1 MSVKVHDVVGLDT
14 LRHRET
20 AQRILSEIN
29 KRSNKEMLIIDF
41 SGVSFASRS
50 FWHELKRGIP
60 DRKISFRNMDPEVE
74 EMMHLSSIKPRV
86 NLKEPRS
93 LKKLRLVTA

>member
-1 MSVKVHDVVGLDT
+1 MSVKVHDVVSLDT

-29 KRSNKEMLIIDF
+29 KRSNKGMLIIDF
-41 SGVSFASRS
+41 SDISFASRS
-50 FWHELKRGIP
+50 FWHELMRGIP
-60 DRKISFRNMDPEVE
+60 DRKISFRNMRPEVE
-74 EMMHLSSIKPRV
+74 EMMHLSTIKPRV
-86 NLKEPRS
+86 DLKEPRS